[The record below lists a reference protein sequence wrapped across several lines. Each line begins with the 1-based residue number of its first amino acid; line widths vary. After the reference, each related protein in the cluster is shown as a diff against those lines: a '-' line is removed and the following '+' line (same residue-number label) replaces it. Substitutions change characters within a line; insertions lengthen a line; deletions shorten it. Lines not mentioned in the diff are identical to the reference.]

1 MLNIAELPVSF
12 SIYNKSVDS
21 AVAEVSESFIVPAV
35 RKAAA
40 ENDEDD
46 PSHTTACFDSSWQ
59 KGGHNSLNDI
69 LSTTSSGTGEV

>member
-1 MLNIAELPVSF
+1 MCNAEYSTAYSKCF

-35 RKAAA
+35 IKAVA

-46 PSHTTACFDSSWQ
+46 PSHTTVCFDSS
-59 KGGHNSLNDI
+59 
-69 LSTTSSGTGEV
+69 